1 MTCDTY
7 SRCSLGTTWGPDNQA
22 GGGLMPF
29 GEACPQHSPFCPEAS
44 PVLADGSSNN
54 FDAILGCKGMEDR
67 GPKALSHVDLPE
79 EF

>member
-1 MTCDTY
+1 
-7 SRCSLGTTWGPDNQA
+7 
-22 GGGLMPF
+22 MPF
-29 GEACPQHSPFCPEAS
+29 GEACPQHSPFYPEAS